1 MEKGYRSP
9 ILQKIL
15 DKMEKD
21 PWHVKLKRHIK
32 VKIWVYTCMTR
43 KYWDKSFSGYIF
55 KKKNT

>member
-21 PWHVKLKRHIK
+21 PWHVKLKRYIK